1 MLRRFLL
8 WLSRNERMRRWVM
21 KSRLTRGMVNRFI
34 AGSNLDE
41 TVISGRRLNKS
52 GILLTMDHLGESV
65 STEDEADEAGRV
77 YLQMLDRIKQEN
89 LRATVSLKPTQLG
102 LAVGP
107 DRCHQRIRAI
117 VEKAVGHGLSVEI
130 DMEDSPFTDATLSI
144 YEALLKSDRNLRVCL
159 QSYLSRTD
167 ADLRRLIDAG
177 GSVRLVKGAYR
188 EPAAVAVQSKGEV
201 NDAFLRHMQMAL
213 TPDAVLA
220 GFRLA
225 IATHDDKLV
234 QAAREIAVKNRVDK
248 KDFEFQ
254 FLYGI
259 RTDLQAGLAA
269 DGYTVRVYQPYGQ
282 QWYPYFMR
290 RLAERPANLWFLV
303 KNLFRS

>member
-21 KSRLTRGMVNRFI
+21 RSRLTRGVVNRFI

-41 TVISGRRLNKS
+41 TVISGRRLNGA
-52 GILLTMDHLGESV
+52 GILLTMDHLGESI
-65 STEDEADEAGRV
+65 STDDEADQAGRV
-77 YLQMLDRIKQEN
+77 YLKMLDRIEQEG
-89 LRATVSLKPTQLG
+89 LKATVSLKPTQLG
-102 LAVGP
+102 LAIDAV
-107 DRCHQRIRAI
+107 RCGKRIRAI

-130 DMEDSPFTDATLSI
+130 DMEDSPHTDATLRI
-144 YEALLKSDRNLRVCL
+144 YEELLKVDGKLRVCL
-159 QSYLSRTD
+159 QSYLTRTD
-167 ADLRRLIDAG
+167 NDLRRLIDLG

-188 EPAAVAVQSKGEV
+188 EPEEVAVQAKREV

-225 IATHDDKLV
+225 IASHDDKLV
-234 QAAREIAVKNRVDK
+234 QAATEIAVKNRVEK
-248 KDFEFQ
+248 RDFEFQ
-254 FLYGI
+254 FLFGI
-259 RTDLQAGLAA
+259 RTDLQNGLAKE
-269 DGYTVRVYQPYGQ
+269 GYTVRVYQPYGQ

-303 KNLFRS
+303 KNLFRK